1 MKFVDH
7 RLKDQPHRR
16 DAGGIRSVPGREP
29 PSRARSVALKVL
41 KDRDREN
48 SYLVIAEFESYDLA
62 MQNSARPEG
71 DVFNKEMMALAD
83 GPPTFGN
90 YDVIEEY

>member
-1 MKFVDH
+1 M
-7 RLKDQPHRR
+7 
-16 DAGGIRSVPGREP
+16 
-29 PSRARSVALKVL
+29 L